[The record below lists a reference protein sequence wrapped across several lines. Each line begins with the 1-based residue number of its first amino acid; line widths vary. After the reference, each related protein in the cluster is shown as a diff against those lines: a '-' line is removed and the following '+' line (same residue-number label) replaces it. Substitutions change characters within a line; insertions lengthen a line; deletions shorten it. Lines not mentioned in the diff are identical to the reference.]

1 MHILGISC
9 FYHESAAAL
18 ITDGKI
24 IAASAQ
30 ERFSRKKHDAGF
42 PREAIKFCLEQG
54 KIPVHKLDYVVF
66 YEKPFRKFERNIIM
80 SLRYFPKSYLFF
92 IDSMKNFLMEKLWVK
107 SIIATKLGINS
118 EKIIFV
124 PHHLSHAAASYY
136 PSPFREAAFLTLD
149 GVGEWTTGAWG
160 VGRKNKLYPNSELV
174 FPHSVG
180 LLYAAFTAFCG
191 FAVNDGEYK
200 IMGMAGYGKPI
211 HVNKVKKLY
220 SQYKDGSI
228 ELDLTYFAFHYSTTK
243 MYTPKF
249 ENLFKGL
256 HKADVAAS
264 LQVCTEEIIF
274 AMLKAVHKTTN
285 QKNLVFG
292 GGVGLNSSL
301 NGKIEKNTPFKNVF
315 IFPAAGDDG
324 GAVGAALYVYH
335 HVLNNPKR
343 QKLSHVFFGADSDR
357 SNIEMFLKKKKIFH
371 KKFSK
376 GKLVSYIAAK
386 LDEDKVIGWFEGRAE
401 FGPRAL
407 GHRSIL
413 ANPRNR
419 KMKDIVNTKIKFR
432 EEFRPFAPAVL
443 ADHVRAYF
451 SSCPRYL
458 SDFMLATCR
467 VTRLA
472 KKNAPAI
479 VHVDRTSRIQ
489 VVEKYYKGNFY
500 RLLKAFYKKTGVP
513 VLMNTSF
520 NLKGEPIVNS
530 AEDAYQ
536 VFQKSGMDLLVLENF
551 VIEK

>member
-42 PREAIKFCLEQG
+42 PREAIKFCLDQG

-228 ELDLTYFAFHYSTTK
+228 ELD
-243 MYTPKF
+243 
-249 ENLFKGL
+249 
-256 HKADVAAS
+256 
-264 LQVCTEEIIF
+264 
-274 AMLKAVHKTTN
+274 
-285 QKNLVFG
+285 
-292 GGVGLNSSL
+292 
-301 NGKIEKNTPFKNVF
+301 
-315 IFPAAGDDG
+315 
-324 GAVGAALYVYH
+324 
-335 HVLNNPKR
+335 
-343 QKLSHVFFGADSDR
+343 
-357 SNIEMFLKKKKIFH
+357 
-371 KKFSK
+371 
-376 GKLVSYIAAK
+376 
-386 LDEDKVIGWFEGRAE
+386 
-401 FGPRAL
+401 
-407 GHRSIL
+407 
-413 ANPRNR
+413 
-419 KMKDIVNTKIKFR
+419 
-432 EEFRPFAPAVL
+432 
-443 ADHVRAYF
+443 
-451 SSCPRYL
+451 
-458 SDFMLATCR
+458 
-467 VTRLA
+467 
-472 KKNAPAI
+472 
-479 VHVDRTSRIQ
+479 
-489 VVEKYYKGNFY
+489 
-500 RLLKAFYKKTGVP
+500 
-513 VLMNTSF
+513 
-520 NLKGEPIVNS
+520 
-530 AEDAYQ
+530 
-536 VFQKSGMDLLVLENF
+536 
-551 VIEK
+551 